1 MAFHAAWD
9 RADRPFPR
17 EHGDLEGD
25 WSRTVQ
31 REGEA
36 VPGEL
41 RGSKIARP
49 RAGTGGVSG
58 AVRSCGG
65 CVEEKKG
72 RDGEEDNEEEGGAK
86 I

>member
-1 MAFHAAWD
+1 MAFHASGD

-25 WSRTVQ
+25 RSRTVQ

-41 RGSKIARP
+41 RGSKIPRP
-49 RAGTGGVSG
+49 RAGTGGESG
-58 AVRSCGG
+58 AVSCGG

-72 RDGEEDNEEEGGAK
+72 RDGEEDDEEEGGAK